1 MEYLVLSYT
10 DYKLHGISGSILCWL
25 QVHLVLSY
33 ADYRNIWFYSVVIT
47 SSMEHIVISCADPW
61 GIKLVSTAGQNWLKS
76 WFNFL

>member
-1 MEYLVLSYT
+1 VPWNIWFYPILITSSMEY
-10 DYKLHGISGSILCWL
+10 
-25 QVHLVLSY
+25 LVLSY